1 MANVIKYSTSGVTN
15 TIKKGNFYLGVNNV
29 GYGPTEVTGF
39 WNGIQPPLSG
49 YTLYENKATQGP
61 SIRVFNTDAELI
73 SFVNQIGGNVS
84 TIYEAINYFSSNN
97 DFILTNKD
105 YENVV
110 TDGLI
115 LNLDAGFSASYPKG
129 GTTWYDLSGNNISG
143 STTNSPVFDNS
154 WGGNFYFNNTSQRVN
169 LVNSALLSGS
179 NNNITIE
186 VFVNFTQLDYTG
198 STGNLTWFYIKGAP
212 DSAAPNRGIYFGY
225 DNRTNQSSFTYTC
238 FGNTSGG
245 FAGGGNN
252 FGGSN
257 YNHTFIVGSWNHI
270 AFTINNG
277 VGRLY
282 INGVQKGPDKVF
294 NNLDISSTNA
304 PEMNVPTVTATP
316 QYPKIS
322 SFKVY
327 DRALT
332 AEEILQNYNAMFY
345 QWTNTL
351 QNRVKSDGGFY
362 EDTTNYT
369 TEIIREI

>member
-1 MANVIKYSTSGVTN
+1 MANVIKYSTTNVPN

-129 GTTWYDLSGNNISG
+129 GTTWYDLSLSDNNLSIINGATYSNDLGGSVEFDGINNFVTSNSRMVLFEQMTWDVWFKRLSDLNIFNMVFSNTLPYLSFRGAGSGG
-143 STTNSPVFDNS
+143 STNKFLFSWYDVVSGVNTQRTLNS
-154 WGGNFYFNNTSQRVN
+154 NNTYSNDVWYNVTCTQQYDIPNNKVETKMYIN
-169 LVNSALLSGS
+169 GIFDVSASTTTESVYQTSTSNRLLLGRYPS
-179 NNNITIE
+179 I
-186 VFVNFTQLDYTG
+186 QY
-198 STGNLTWFYIKGAP
+198 P
-212 DSAAPNRGIYFGY
+212 
-225 DNRTNQSSFTYTC
+225 
-238 FGNTSGG
+238 
-245 FAGGGNN
+245 
-252 FGGSN
+252 FGGSISTLRV
-257 YNHTFIVGSWNHI
+257 YNRV
-270 AFTINNG
+270 
-277 VGRLY
+277 
-282 INGVQKGPDKVF
+282 
-294 NNLDISSTNA
+294 
-304 PEMNVPTVTATP
+304 
-316 QYPKIS
+316 
-322 SFKVY
+322 
-327 DRALT
+327 LT
-332 AEEILQNYNAMFY
+332 EEEILQNYNAMFY

-369 TEIIREI
+369 TEIIKNI